1 MTNAAPARAT
11 ARVLAKPKRRWVR
24 IVLVCVAACFVAF
37 WLTCVLTM
45 FGMKWIDPPTTSVQI
60 ERRVEAAFG
69 SHPYAKRYT
78 FVPLSRISPLLQH
91 AVIAAED
98 TQFYH
103 HHGFDW
109 GQIKKVV
116 DQDFEKHRVGR
127 GASTIDQ
134 QLVKNLFL
142 TTARSFIRKGIEFT
156 LVPMMELMMS
166 KNRILELYLNV
177 IEWGPG
183 VYGAE
188 AAAQYWYHVPASQLT
203 REQSLHL
210 AAIIPAPLKRQP
222 DRENEY
228 SAVIERR
235 MRQMG
240 W

>member
-1 MTNAAPARAT
+1 VSGAAAVRAT
-11 ARVLAKPKRRWVR
+11 ARVLPKRKRRWVR
-24 IVLVCVAACFVAF
+24 IVLVCVAACFGAF
-37 WLTCVLTM
+37 WLTCVLAM
-45 FGMKWIDPPTTSVQI
+45 LAMKWIDPPTTSVQI
-60 ERRVEAAFG
+60 GRRVEAAFG
-69 SHPYAKRYT
+69 SQPYTKHYT
-78 FVPLSRISPLLQH
+78 FVPLARISSSLQH

-109 GQIKKVV
+109 GQIKRVV

-142 TTARSFIRKGIEFT
+142 TTSRSFIRKGIEFT
-156 LVPMMELMMS
+156 LVPMMELLLS

-188 AAAQYWYHVPASQLT
+188 AAAEYWYRVPASQLT
-203 REQSLHL
+203 REQALHL
-210 AAIIPAPLKRQP
+210 AAIIPAPLKRRP
-222 DRENEY
+222 DQTNEY
-228 SAVIERR
+228 SAVIEKR
-235 MRQMG
+235 MGQMG

>member
-1 MTNAAPARAT
+1 MTT
-11 ARVLAKPKRRWVR
+11 QVKSTERVLPKRKRRWVR
-24 IVLVCVAACFVAF
+24 IVLVCVAALFGAF
-37 WLTCVLTM
+37 WLTCVLAM
-45 FGMKWIDPPTTSVQI
+45 FAMKWIDPQTTSVQMA
-60 ERRVEAAFG
+60 RRVESVFG
-69 SHPYAKRYT
+69 SQPYTKRYT
-78 FVPLSRISPLLQH
+78 FVPLARISPTLQH

-103 HHGFDW
+103 HLGFDW
-109 GQIKKVV
+109 AQIKRVV
-116 DQDFEKHRVGR
+116 DQDFEKQRVGR

-142 TTARSFIRKGIEFT
+142 TTSRSFIRKGLEFT

-188 AAAQYWYHVPASQLT
+188 AAAQYWYHVPASQLS
-203 REQSLHL
+203 REQALHL
-210 AAIIPAPLKRQP
+210 AAIVPAPLKRRP
-222 DRENEY
+222 DQVTDY